1 MSRRKSETAP
11 VPAETQALAVLAEV
25 VARAADG
32 DLEARVPQLGDSP
45 EAAAARREI
54 NRLLDVTDAF
64 VRESGAA
71 LKASAEGRFHRRFLP
86 RGMPGAYA
94 NSVTIINTAVE
105 GMSADAQRLAAA
117 DRARHALADQLESAV
132 LTVSEQVAT
141 AATEMGASAHGLAEF
156 ATGAVNDAER
166 GRATVGSLHQASNEI
181 RRAVHLITQ
190 VAAQTKLLALNATI
204 EAARAGDAGRGFSI
218 VASEVKTLAGE
229 TATASDDIVEQVTAV
244 QAAAG
249 GAVDVLEAVTANLR
263 EMHHLVSG
271 ITSAVDGGHGTNA
284 GLSQLAEV
292 LRTEVH
298 RFVTTVRES

>member
-1 MSRRKSETAP
+1 MSRRRSDIGQEQAD
-11 VPAETQALAVLAEV
+11 TQALAVLAEI

-45 EAAAARREI
+45 QAAAARREI

-71 LKASAEGRFHRRFLP
+71 LTASAEGRFHRRFLP

-94 NSVTIINTAVE
+94 NSVTIINTAVA
-105 GMSADAQRLAAA
+105 GMSADAQRLADA
-117 DRARHALADQLESAV
+117 DRARHTLADELESAV

-141 AATEMGASAHGLAEF
+141 AATEMGASAHDLAEF
-156 ATGAVNDAER
+156 ATGAVKGAER

-181 RRAVHLITQ
+181 RRTVHLITQ

-204 EAARAGDAGRGFSI
+204 EAARAGEAGRGFSI

-229 TATASDDIVEQVTAV
+229 TATASDDIVERVTAV
-244 QAAAG
+244 QSAAG
-249 GAVDVLEAVTANLR
+249 DAVEVLEAVTENLR
-263 EMHHLVSG
+263 EMHTLVSG
-271 ITSAVDGGHGTNA
+271 IAAAVDGGQDTSA

-292 LRTEVH
+292 LRTEVN
-298 RFVTTVRES
+298 RFVTTVRQS

>member
-1 MSRRKSETAP
+1 MRRLKSDTAQDQ
-11 VPAETQALAVLAEV
+11 AETQALAVLAEI

-32 DLEARVPQLGDSP
+32 DLEARVPRLGDSP
-45 EAAAARREI
+45 QAAAARREI

-71 LKASAEGRFHRRFLP
+71 LAASAEGRFHRRFLP

-94 NSVTIINTAVE
+94 NSATIINTAVE
-105 GMSADAQRLAAA
+105 GMSAGAQRLADA

-166 GRATVGSLHQASNEI
+166 GRATVGSLQHASNEI

-204 EAARAGDAGRGFSI
+204 EAARAGEAGRGFSI

-229 TATASDDIVEQVTAV
+229 TDTASDDIVEQVTAV
-244 QAAAG
+244 QSAAG
-249 GAVDVLEAVTANLR
+249 DAVQVLEAVTANLR

-271 ITSAVDGGHGTNA
+271 ITSAVDGGQGGTS

-292 LRTEVH
+292 LRTEVY
-298 RFVTTVRES
+298 RFVTTVRQS